1 MKLFIP
7 EIGTRLKLT
16 ADWTF
21 SLHYER
27 RNAPM
32 YEFQTGE
39 KWEWNWRVNNTPALP
54 VTLPAGSI
62 LVVDRIYIR
71 NGASDFSSLTFRALL
86 SKDKKSFKAPF
97 GKAGVRFWAKLAE
110 VNTIEYEIEEENQSG
125 R

>member
-1 MKLFIP
+1 MKLFVP

-21 SLHYER
+21 SLYDES
-27 RNAPM
+27 RNVPM
-32 YEFQTGE
+32 HEFQTGK
-39 KWEWNWRVNNTPALP
+39 KWTWDYRRNDPPIP
-54 VTLPAGSI
+54 VTLPAGAVLI
-62 LVVDRIYIR
+62 VDRIYIR

-110 VNTIEYEIEEENQSG
+110 VNTIEYDIEEENQE
-125 R
+125 